1 VIAVHKQPYLDELT
15 RLQEHENACNRLI
28 NLIAD
33 GNQDLDMSDD
43 MATITT
49 AVLSR
54 LSDTISRRI
63 QAVDHLIEADSNKTM
78 DRLRRRQIT

>member
-1 VIAVHKQPYLDELT
+1 MIAVHKQHHLDELA
-15 RLQEHENACNRLI
+15 RLQQHEDDCNRLI

-33 GNQDLDMSDD
+33 GSQDLDMSDD
-43 MATITT
+43 MATITR
-49 AVLSR
+49 AVLGR

-63 QAVDHLIEADSNKTM
+63 QAVDHLIEAESNKTM